1 MRRVLLLASTL
12 ALLIAGTLAAS
23 PFFSAAASTSSPGPA
38 AAVKPALGSAP
49 TAGRTGAD
57 TRPASHGFLT
67 ARPAGDRAIVLRSRP
82 GGTVL
87 ATVAPRTEFGSP
99 LVLGVIERRGAWVGV
114 LSVSLGNGRVGWT
127 KTGDVRLSRM
137 RVSLRLDLSERLL
150 VLKKG
155 ERVIRRMTVGIGRAE
170 SPTPTGRFA
179 VTDKLAGSRYGAYY
193 GCCILALSAEQPNL
207 PRGWTGGDRIAVHGT
222 NDPASIGARSSA
234 GCPHASDADMRVL
247 MRRVPLGAPVFV
259 HA

>member
-12 ALLIAGTLAAS
+12 ALLVAGTLAAS

-38 AAVKPALGSAP
+38 AAAKPTLASAP
-49 TAGRTGAD
+49 TAGRTGAE
-57 TRPASHGFLT
+57 TRPASHGFLI

-82 GGTVL
+82 GGSVL

-99 LVLGVIERRGAWVGV
+99 LALGVIERRGGWVGV

-127 KTGDVRLSRM
+127 ETGDVRLSST

-155 ERVIRRMTVGIGRAE
+155 ARVIRRMTIGIGRAE
-170 SPTPTGRFA
+170 SPTPTGRLA
-179 VTDKLAGSRYGAYY
+179 VTDKVAGSRYGAYY

-234 GCPHASDADMRVL
+234 GCPHASDADMRAL